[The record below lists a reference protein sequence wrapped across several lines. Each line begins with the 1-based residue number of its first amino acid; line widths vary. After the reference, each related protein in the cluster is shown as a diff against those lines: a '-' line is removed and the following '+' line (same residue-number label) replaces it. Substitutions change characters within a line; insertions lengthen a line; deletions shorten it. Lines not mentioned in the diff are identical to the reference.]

1 MKLFKNKLTVTIVVL
16 SVTFLG
22 LIIYTASKDTKGL
35 EGNAGEL
42 LNPMQRIIYNI
53 NNGAKN
59 FVDFFLN
66 FSEVKNT
73 NAELVKENNELKNE
87 LATYSNLKEEN
98 ERLKS
103 LLEFKD
109 QNDEY
114 TYLATNII
122 GYTPGGI
129 LDGYI
134 VDKGEKDGVEKGMVV
149 IAAEGLVGQVTTV
162 GKNWS
167 IIQCIINENVAVS
180 VMSENSGE
188 NTGVLQGYVDSK
200 NRNLTKVNYLPID
213 SDIKEGDVILTSGLG
228 LVYPKNIRVGKVI
241 SVEEDKVKVMK
252 SAIVEPYVDFNKL
265 GELLI
270 IVPKDKKEINISV
283 KRDDE
288 EKNFKVAIKTIEKP
302 VVTRKVF
309 TKNGKKVGYI
319 YLSSFTENS
328 ANQVKTALK
337 ELDNEK
343 IDSLIFDVRSNT
355 GGYLTSVTDILNM
368 FLKKGHVLYSLEEK
382 DKKQTYYDTTK
393 EEYDKDVVVL
403 IDRKTAS
410 ASEIL
415 ASSLKESYGAIVVGT
430 TSYGKGKVQNTY
442 RLTKDTMLKYTTAKW
457 YTPLG
462 NSIDEV
468 GITPG
473 VYVTLDKKYA
483 KNPCDDTDNQLQKAI
498 EILTQ

>member
-1 MKLFKNKLTVTIVVL
+1 MRKIKKIFKIKKRHV
-16 SVTFLG
+16 S
-22 LIIYTASKDTKGL
+22 YS
-35 EGNAGEL
+35 
-42 LNPMQRIIYNI
+42 
-53 NNGAKN
+53 
-59 FVDFFLN
+59 
-66 FSEVKNT
+66 FS
-73 NAELVKENNELKNE
+73 
-87 LATYSNLKEEN
+87 
-98 ERLKS
+98 
-103 LLEFKD
+103 
-109 QNDEY
+109 
-114 TYLATNII
+114 
-122 GYTPGGI
+122 
-129 LDGYI
+129 
-134 VDKGEKDGVEKGMVV
+134 
-149 IAAEGLVGQVTTV
+149 
-162 GKNWS
+162 
-167 IIQCIINENVAVS
+167 
-180 VMSENSGE
+180 
-188 NTGVLQGYVDSK
+188 
-200 NRNLTKVNYLPID
+200 
-213 SDIKEGDVILTSGLG
+213 
-228 LVYPKNIRVGKVI
+228 
-241 SVEEDKVKVMK
+241 
-252 SAIVEPYVDFNKL
+252 
-265 GELLI
+265 ELLI
-270 IVPKDKKEINISV
+270 VTLVVSLVISSVVGFVVFKIVGNTSLLKVEATYDKIKNEYYKSFNKDELESAAIDGMMNYLDEKYSSYLKADETTNLDSKLDGSYEGIGIEISKIDEKIKIVNVYENTPAGVAGLKSGDIIVKIDDIKIDASSSIETVLSLVKDKKEINISV

-337 ELDNEK
+337 ELGNEK

-355 GGYLTSVTDILNM
+355 GGYLTSVTDILNI

-382 DKKQTYYDTTK
+382 NKKQTYYDTTN

-442 RLTKDTMLKYTTAKW
+442 RLTKNTMLKYTTAKW

-473 VYVTLDKKYA
+473 VYVTLDKNYA

>member
-1 MKLFKNKLTVTIVVL
+1 MRKIKKIFKIKKRHV
-16 SVTFLG
+16 S
-22 LIIYTASKDTKGL
+22 YS
-35 EGNAGEL
+35 
-42 LNPMQRIIYNI
+42 
-53 NNGAKN
+53 
-59 FVDFFLN
+59 
-66 FSEVKNT
+66 FS
-73 NAELVKENNELKNE
+73 
-87 LATYSNLKEEN
+87 
-98 ERLKS
+98 
-103 LLEFKD
+103 
-109 QNDEY
+109 
-114 TYLATNII
+114 
-122 GYTPGGI
+122 
-129 LDGYI
+129 
-134 VDKGEKDGVEKGMVV
+134 
-149 IAAEGLVGQVTTV
+149 
-162 GKNWS
+162 
-167 IIQCIINENVAVS
+167 
-180 VMSENSGE
+180 
-188 NTGVLQGYVDSK
+188 
-200 NRNLTKVNYLPID
+200 
-213 SDIKEGDVILTSGLG
+213 
-228 LVYPKNIRVGKVI
+228 
-241 SVEEDKVKVMK
+241 
-252 SAIVEPYVDFNKL
+252 
-265 GELLI
+265 ELLI
-270 IVPKDKKEINISV
+270 VTLVVSLVISSVVGFVVFKIVGNTSLLKVEATYDKIKNEYYKSFNKDELESAAIDGMMSYLNEKYSSYLKADETTNLDSKLEGSYEGIGIEISKIDEKIKIVNVYENTPAGVAGLKSGDIIVKIDDTKIDASSSIETVLSLVKDKKEINISV
-283 KRDDE
+283 KRDGE

-382 DKKQTYYDTTK
+382 NKKQTYYDTTK

-442 RLTKDTMLKYTTAKW
+442 RLTKNTMLKYTTAKW

-473 VYVTLDKKYA
+473 VYVTLDKNYA

-498 EILTQ
+498 ELLTQ

>member
-1 MKLFKNKLTVTIVVL
+1 MRKIKKIFKIKKRHV
-16 SVTFLG
+16 S
-22 LIIYTASKDTKGL
+22 YS
-35 EGNAGEL
+35 
-42 LNPMQRIIYNI
+42 
-53 NNGAKN
+53 
-59 FVDFFLN
+59 
-66 FSEVKNT
+66 FS
-73 NAELVKENNELKNE
+73 
-87 LATYSNLKEEN
+87 
-98 ERLKS
+98 
-103 LLEFKD
+103 
-109 QNDEY
+109 
-114 TYLATNII
+114 
-122 GYTPGGI
+122 
-129 LDGYI
+129 
-134 VDKGEKDGVEKGMVV
+134 
-149 IAAEGLVGQVTTV
+149 
-162 GKNWS
+162 
-167 IIQCIINENVAVS
+167 
-180 VMSENSGE
+180 
-188 NTGVLQGYVDSK
+188 
-200 NRNLTKVNYLPID
+200 
-213 SDIKEGDVILTSGLG
+213 
-228 LVYPKNIRVGKVI
+228 
-241 SVEEDKVKVMK
+241 
-252 SAIVEPYVDFNKL
+252 
-265 GELLI
+265 ELLI
-270 IVPKDKKEINISV
+270 VTLVVSLVISSVVGFVVFKIVGNTSLLKVEATYDKIKNEYYKSFNKDELESAAIDGMMSYLDEKYSSYLKADETTNLDSKLDGSYEGIGIEISKIDEKIKVVNVYENTPAGVAGLKSGDIIVKIDDTKIDASSSIETVLSLVKDKKEINISV

-309 TKNGKKVGYI
+309 TKNGKKIGYI

-382 DKKQTYYDTTK
+382 NKKQTYYDTTK
-393 EEYDKDVVVL
+393 EEYDKDAVVL

-442 RLTKDTMLKYTTAKW
+442 RLTKNTMLKYTTAKW

-473 VYVTLDKKYA
+473 VYVTLDKNYA

>member
-1 MKLFKNKLTVTIVVL
+1 MRKIKKIFKIKKRHV
-16 SVTFLG
+16 S
-22 LIIYTASKDTKGL
+22 YS
-35 EGNAGEL
+35 
-42 LNPMQRIIYNI
+42 
-53 NNGAKN
+53 
-59 FVDFFLN
+59 
-66 FSEVKNT
+66 FS
-73 NAELVKENNELKNE
+73 
-87 LATYSNLKEEN
+87 
-98 ERLKS
+98 
-103 LLEFKD
+103 
-109 QNDEY
+109 
-114 TYLATNII
+114 
-122 GYTPGGI
+122 
-129 LDGYI
+129 
-134 VDKGEKDGVEKGMVV
+134 
-149 IAAEGLVGQVTTV
+149 
-162 GKNWS
+162 
-167 IIQCIINENVAVS
+167 
-180 VMSENSGE
+180 
-188 NTGVLQGYVDSK
+188 
-200 NRNLTKVNYLPID
+200 
-213 SDIKEGDVILTSGLG
+213 
-228 LVYPKNIRVGKVI
+228 
-241 SVEEDKVKVMK
+241 
-252 SAIVEPYVDFNKL
+252 
-265 GELLI
+265 ELLI
-270 IVPKDKKEINISV
+270 VTLVVSLVISSVVGFVVFKIVGNTSLLKVEATYDKIKNEYYKSFNKDELESAAIDGMMSYLNEKYSSYLKADETTNLDSKLEGSYEGIGIEISKIDEKIKIVNVYENTPAGVAGLKSGDIIVKIDDIKIDASSSIETVLSLVKDKKEINISV

-309 TKNGKKVGYI
+309 TKNGKKIGYI

-382 DKKQTYYDTTK
+382 NKKQTYYDTTK

-442 RLTKDTMLKYTTAKW
+442 RLTKNTMLKYTTAKW

-473 VYVTLDKKYA
+473 VYVNIDKNYA

>member
-1 MKLFKNKLTVTIVVL
+1 MRKIKKIFKIKQRHVNY
-16 SVTFLG
+16 SF
-22 LIIYTASKDTKGL
+22 S
-35 EGNAGEL
+35 EL
-42 LNPMQRIIYNI
+42 LIVTLVVSLVVSSVV
-53 NNGAKN
+53 G
-59 FVDFFLN
+59 FVVFKI
-66 FSEVKNT
+66 VGNT
-73 NAELVKENNELKNE
+73 SLLKVEATYDKIKNE
-87 LATYSNLKEEN
+87 YYESFNKDELESAAIDGMMSYLNEKYSSYLNEAETTNLDSK
-98 ERLKS
+98 
-103 LLEFKD
+103 
-109 QNDEY
+109 
-114 TYLATNII
+114 
-122 GYTPGGI
+122 
-129 LDGYI
+129 LDGSYEGIGIEISKIDDEIKI
-134 VDKGEKDGVEKGMVV
+134 V
-149 IAAEGLVGQVTTV
+149 
-162 GKNWS
+162 
-167 IIQCIINENVAVS
+167 NVY
-180 VMSENSGE
+180 E
-188 NTGVLQGYVDSK
+188 NTPASVAG
-200 NRNLTKVNYLPID
+200 
-213 SDIKEGDVILTSGLG
+213 IKSGDVIVKIDDTKIDASSSIETVLS
-228 LVYPKNIRVGKVI
+228 LV
-241 SVEEDKVKVMK
+241 
-252 SAIVEPYVDFNKL
+252 
-265 GELLI
+265 
-270 IVPKDKKEINISV
+270 KDKKEINIGV
-283 KRDDE
+283 KRDKE

-309 TKNGKKVGYI
+309 TKNGKKVGYV

-337 ELDNEK
+337 ELENEK

-382 DKKQTYYDTTK
+382 DKKQTYYDTTE

-473 VYVTLDKKYA
+473 VYVTLDQNYA

-498 EILTQ
+498 ELLTQ

>member
-1 MKLFKNKLTVTIVVL
+1 MRKIKKIFKIKKRHV
-16 SVTFLG
+16 
-22 LIIYTASKDTKGL
+22 
-35 EGNAGEL
+35 
-42 LNPMQRIIYNI
+42 
-53 NNGAKN
+53 
-59 FVDFFLN
+59 
-66 FSEVKNT
+66 
-73 NAELVKENNELKNE
+73 
-87 LATYSNLKEEN
+87 TYSF
-98 ERLKS
+98 S
-103 LLEFKD
+103 
-109 QNDEY
+109 
-114 TYLATNII
+114 
-122 GYTPGGI
+122 
-129 LDGYI
+129 
-134 VDKGEKDGVEKGMVV
+134 
-149 IAAEGLVGQVTTV
+149 
-162 GKNWS
+162 
-167 IIQCIINENVAVS
+167 
-180 VMSENSGE
+180 
-188 NTGVLQGYVDSK
+188 
-200 NRNLTKVNYLPID
+200 
-213 SDIKEGDVILTSGLG
+213 
-228 LVYPKNIRVGKVI
+228 
-241 SVEEDKVKVMK
+241 
-252 SAIVEPYVDFNKL
+252 
-265 GELLI
+265 ELLI
-270 IVPKDKKEINISV
+270 VTLVVSLVVSSVVGFVVFKIVGNTSLLKVEATYDKIKNEYYESFNKDELESAAIDGMMSYLNEKYSSYLNEEETTNLDSKLEGSYEGIGIEISKIDDEIKIVNVYENTPASVAGLKSGDIIVKIDDTKIDASSSIETVLSLVKDKKEINIGV
-283 KRDDE
+283 KRDKE

-337 ELDNEK
+337 ELDKEK

-473 VYVTLDKKYA
+473 VYVTLDQNYA

-498 EILTQ
+498 ELLTQ

>member
-1 MKLFKNKLTVTIVVL
+1 MRKIKKIFKIKKRHV
-16 SVTFLG
+16 S
-22 LIIYTASKDTKGL
+22 YS
-35 EGNAGEL
+35 
-42 LNPMQRIIYNI
+42 
-53 NNGAKN
+53 
-59 FVDFFLN
+59 
-66 FSEVKNT
+66 FS
-73 NAELVKENNELKNE
+73 
-87 LATYSNLKEEN
+87 
-98 ERLKS
+98 
-103 LLEFKD
+103 
-109 QNDEY
+109 
-114 TYLATNII
+114 
-122 GYTPGGI
+122 
-129 LDGYI
+129 
-134 VDKGEKDGVEKGMVV
+134 
-149 IAAEGLVGQVTTV
+149 
-162 GKNWS
+162 
-167 IIQCIINENVAVS
+167 
-180 VMSENSGE
+180 
-188 NTGVLQGYVDSK
+188 
-200 NRNLTKVNYLPID
+200 
-213 SDIKEGDVILTSGLG
+213 
-228 LVYPKNIRVGKVI
+228 
-241 SVEEDKVKVMK
+241 
-252 SAIVEPYVDFNKL
+252 
-265 GELLI
+265 ELLI
-270 IVPKDKKEINISV
+270 VTLVVSLVISSVVGFVVFKIVGNTSLLKVEATYDKIKNEYYKSFNKDELESAAIDGMMSYLDEKYSSYLKADETTNLDSKLEGSYEGIGIEISKIDEKIKIVNVYENTPASVAGLKSGDIIVKIDDTKIDASSSIETVLSLVKDKKEINIGV
-283 KRDDE
+283 KRDKE

-382 DKKQTYYDTTK
+382 NKKQTYYDTTK

-483 KNPCDDTDNQLQKAI
+483 KNPYDDTDNQLQKAI

>member
-1 MKLFKNKLTVTIVVL
+1 MRKIKKIFKIKKRHV
-16 SVTFLG
+16 S
-22 LIIYTASKDTKGL
+22 YS
-35 EGNAGEL
+35 
-42 LNPMQRIIYNI
+42 
-53 NNGAKN
+53 
-59 FVDFFLN
+59 
-66 FSEVKNT
+66 FS
-73 NAELVKENNELKNE
+73 
-87 LATYSNLKEEN
+87 
-98 ERLKS
+98 
-103 LLEFKD
+103 
-109 QNDEY
+109 
-114 TYLATNII
+114 
-122 GYTPGGI
+122 
-129 LDGYI
+129 
-134 VDKGEKDGVEKGMVV
+134 
-149 IAAEGLVGQVTTV
+149 
-162 GKNWS
+162 
-167 IIQCIINENVAVS
+167 
-180 VMSENSGE
+180 
-188 NTGVLQGYVDSK
+188 
-200 NRNLTKVNYLPID
+200 
-213 SDIKEGDVILTSGLG
+213 
-228 LVYPKNIRVGKVI
+228 
-241 SVEEDKVKVMK
+241 
-252 SAIVEPYVDFNKL
+252 
-265 GELLI
+265 ELLI
-270 IVPKDKKEINISV
+270 VTLVVSLVISSVVGFVVFKIVGNTSLLKVEATYDKIKNEYYKSFNKDELESAAIDGMMSYLDEKYSSYLKADETTNLDSKLDGNYEGIGIEISKIDEKIKIVNVYENTPASVAGLKSGDIIVKIDDTKIDASSSIETVLSLVKDKKEINISV

-309 TKNGKKVGYI
+309 TKNGKKIGYI

-382 DKKQTYYDTTK
+382 NKKQTYYDTTK

-442 RLTKDTMLKYTTAKW
+442 RLTKNTMLKYTTAKW

>member
-1 MKLFKNKLTVTIVVL
+1 MRKIKKIFKIKKRHV
-16 SVTFLG
+16 S
-22 LIIYTASKDTKGL
+22 YS
-35 EGNAGEL
+35 
-42 LNPMQRIIYNI
+42 
-53 NNGAKN
+53 
-59 FVDFFLN
+59 
-66 FSEVKNT
+66 FS
-73 NAELVKENNELKNE
+73 
-87 LATYSNLKEEN
+87 
-98 ERLKS
+98 
-103 LLEFKD
+103 
-109 QNDEY
+109 
-114 TYLATNII
+114 
-122 GYTPGGI
+122 
-129 LDGYI
+129 
-134 VDKGEKDGVEKGMVV
+134 
-149 IAAEGLVGQVTTV
+149 
-162 GKNWS
+162 
-167 IIQCIINENVAVS
+167 
-180 VMSENSGE
+180 
-188 NTGVLQGYVDSK
+188 
-200 NRNLTKVNYLPID
+200 
-213 SDIKEGDVILTSGLG
+213 
-228 LVYPKNIRVGKVI
+228 
-241 SVEEDKVKVMK
+241 
-252 SAIVEPYVDFNKL
+252 
-265 GELLI
+265 ELLI
-270 IVPKDKKEINISV
+270 VTLVVSLVISSVVGFVVFKIVGNTSLLKVEATYDKIKNEYYKSFNKDELESAAIDGMMSYLDEKYSSYLKADETTNLDSKLDGNYEGIGIEISKIDEKIKIVNVYENTPAGVAGLKSGDIIVKIDDIKIDASSSIETVLSLVKDKKEINISV

-309 TKNGKKVGYI
+309 TKNNKKVGYI

-382 DKKQTYYDTTK
+382 NKKQTYYDTTK

-442 RLTKDTMLKYTTAKW
+442 RLTKNTMLKYTTAKW

-473 VYVTLDKKYA
+473 VYVTLDKNYA

-498 EILTQ
+498 KILTQ

>member
-1 MKLFKNKLTVTIVVL
+1 MRKIKKIFKIKKRHV
-16 SVTFLG
+16 S
-22 LIIYTASKDTKGL
+22 YS
-35 EGNAGEL
+35 
-42 LNPMQRIIYNI
+42 
-53 NNGAKN
+53 
-59 FVDFFLN
+59 
-66 FSEVKNT
+66 FS
-73 NAELVKENNELKNE
+73 
-87 LATYSNLKEEN
+87 
-98 ERLKS
+98 
-103 LLEFKD
+103 
-109 QNDEY
+109 
-114 TYLATNII
+114 
-122 GYTPGGI
+122 
-129 LDGYI
+129 
-134 VDKGEKDGVEKGMVV
+134 
-149 IAAEGLVGQVTTV
+149 
-162 GKNWS
+162 
-167 IIQCIINENVAVS
+167 
-180 VMSENSGE
+180 
-188 NTGVLQGYVDSK
+188 
-200 NRNLTKVNYLPID
+200 
-213 SDIKEGDVILTSGLG
+213 
-228 LVYPKNIRVGKVI
+228 
-241 SVEEDKVKVMK
+241 
-252 SAIVEPYVDFNKL
+252 
-265 GELLI
+265 ELLI
-270 IVPKDKKEINISV
+270 VTLVVSLVISSVVGFVVFKIVGNTSLLKVEATYDKIKNEYYKSFNKDELESAAIDGMMSYLNEKYSSYLKADETTNLDSKLEGSYEGIGIEISKIDEKIKIVNVYENTPAGVAGLKSGDIIVKIDDIKIDASSSIETVLSLVKDKKEINISV

-337 ELDNEK
+337 ELGNEK

-382 DKKQTYYDTTK
+382 NKKQTYYDTTN

-442 RLTKDTMLKYTTAKW
+442 RLTKNTMLKYTTAKW

-473 VYVTLDKKYA
+473 VYVTLDKNYA
-483 KNPCDDTDNQLQKAI
+483 KNPCDDTDNQLKKAI

>member
-1 MKLFKNKLTVTIVVL
+1 MRKIKKIFKIKKRHV
-16 SVTFLG
+16 S
-22 LIIYTASKDTKGL
+22 YS
-35 EGNAGEL
+35 
-42 LNPMQRIIYNI
+42 
-53 NNGAKN
+53 
-59 FVDFFLN
+59 
-66 FSEVKNT
+66 FS
-73 NAELVKENNELKNE
+73 
-87 LATYSNLKEEN
+87 
-98 ERLKS
+98 
-103 LLEFKD
+103 
-109 QNDEY
+109 
-114 TYLATNII
+114 
-122 GYTPGGI
+122 
-129 LDGYI
+129 
-134 VDKGEKDGVEKGMVV
+134 
-149 IAAEGLVGQVTTV
+149 
-162 GKNWS
+162 
-167 IIQCIINENVAVS
+167 
-180 VMSENSGE
+180 
-188 NTGVLQGYVDSK
+188 
-200 NRNLTKVNYLPID
+200 
-213 SDIKEGDVILTSGLG
+213 
-228 LVYPKNIRVGKVI
+228 
-241 SVEEDKVKVMK
+241 
-252 SAIVEPYVDFNKL
+252 
-265 GELLI
+265 ELLI
-270 IVPKDKKEINISV
+270 VTLVVSLVISSVVGFVVFKIVGNTSLLKVEATYDKIKNEYYESFNKDELESAAIDGMMSYLNEKYSSYLKEDETTNLDSKLEGSYEGIGIEISTIDEKIKIVNVYENTPASVAGLKSGDIIVKIDDTKIDALSSIETVLSLVKDKKEINIGV
-283 KRDDE
+283 KRDKE

-328 ANQVKTALK
+328 ASQVKTALK
-337 ELDNEK
+337 ALDNEK

-382 DKKQTYYDTTK
+382 NKKQTYYDTTK

-473 VYVTLDKKYA
+473 VYVTLDQNYA

-498 EILTQ
+498 ELLTQ